1 MKYITGYKA
10 LNLPCSLETT
20 GDWHQSSM
28 DWENIVFSNS
38 EDSIFG
44 DFGIEYCYSVP
55 NHIGEKIAIANT
67 LRAILDLMQTTQ
79 LRTLK
84 GFRDDYFCTD
94 IYNEIFFEKVLML
107 KNTKNWEEID
117 KIMLREFNREWK
129 DFKKI

>member
-55 NHIGEKIAIANT
+55 NHIGEKIATANT

-79 LRTLK
+79 LRTL
-84 GFRDDYFCTD
+84 T
-94 IYNEIFFEKVLML
+94 IV
-107 KNTKNWEEID
+107 
-117 KIMLREFNREWK
+117 
-129 DFKKI
+129 